1 MQADYDPFVMLD
13 RNHSSFC
20 LSHSES
26 AFSWRGSGWFFYSC
40 FNSIFLPLYTW
51 AHDRVTIESVAG
63 WAGVWRAGHAA
74 GVGAA
79 GPLLHKEGAG
89 L

>member
-1 MQADYDPFVMLD
+1 MFD
-13 RNHSSFC
+13 RNHSSFGI
-20 LSHSES
+20 SYSES
-26 AFSWRGSGWFFYSC
+26 AFSWRVSGWLFYSC
-40 FNSIFLPLYTW
+40 FNSIFLSLYTW
-51 AHDRVTIESVAG
+51 AHDRVTIESVARR
-63 WAGVWRAGHAA
+63 AVVWRAGHAA

>member
-1 MQADYDPFVMLD
+1 MDGFL
-13 RNHSSFC
+13 
-20 LSHSES
+20 
-26 AFSWRGSGWFFYSC
+26 
-40 FNSIFLPLYTW
+40 IFLPLYTW
-51 AHDRVTIESVAG
+51 AHDRVTIESVARR
-63 WAGVWRAGHAA
+63 AGVWRAGHAA